1 MSIYHLESY
10 FDDLTV
16 LYGTGDLKKPDN
28 TAMYD
33 ALERA
38 IDAIPIG
45 QDGFF
50 QTKLIS
56 KGNAQ

>member
-1 MSIYHLESY
+1 MNIYHLESY

-33 ALERA
+33 AFGYA

-50 QTKLIS
+50 ETTLIS
-56 KGNAQ
+56 KGNAR